1 VIVGQNPLLLFIIP
15 IIVAGPYP
23 YSLLVIFPKRESIN
37 FPFIFLLLTSILTFK
52 ARAIPK
58 GSWEIFCHDDPGEGS
73 QSGWKVSWLPRGDSV
88 QCSRGSGSAAA
99 TLGQNPGGL
108 RPDVFLAQFS

>member
-1 VIVGQNPLLLFIIP
+1 MVNTSPLRN
-15 IIVAGPYP
+15 
-23 YSLLVIFPKRESIN
+23 SLLVIFPKWETIN
-37 FPFIFLLLTSILTFK
+37 FQFIFLLLTSILTFK

-73 QSGWKVSWLPRGDSV
+73 QSGWKVPRLPRGDSV
-88 QCSRGSGSAAA
+88 QCSGGSGSAAA

-108 RPDVFLAQFS
+108 RLDVFLAQFS